1 MAAEVAASP
10 AVAAGVG
17 AALITLEANNPAN
30 LGNEGLASAV
40 GALRSQIPPALLTAI
55 ATHNT
60 AMTAA
65 SANQPKPNL
74 TTAFPGFPDIQHA
87 ENYLLPIAFPEGS
100 PTHPAYGAGH
110 ATVAG
115 ACVTVL
121 KAFFEMFEAD
131 GVTERAWP
139 WEAFVPNFPSSNQ
152 NEGGELE
159 PAADQTGY
167 TVKGELDKLAMNIAN
182 ARNMAGVHYY
192 TDYYESVR
200 LGERIA
206 VSILEEQL
214 SMYDEPLSMS
224 FTTFDGEPIR
234 IVSNG
239 GTARVIV
246 DGTTAENWYGRHS
259 S

>member
-1 MAAEVAASP
+1 M
-10 AVAAGVG
+10 
-17 AALITLEANNPAN
+17 
-30 LGNEGLASAV
+30 
-40 GALRSQIPPALLTAI
+40 
-55 ATHNT
+55 
-60 AMTAA
+60 
-65 SANQPKPNL
+65 
-74 TTAFPGFPDIQHA
+74 
-87 ENYLLPIAFPEGS
+87 
-100 PTHPAYGAGH
+100 
-110 ATVAG
+110 
-115 ACVTVL
+115 
-121 KAFFEMFEAD
+121 
-131 GVTERAWP
+131 
-139 WEAFVPNFPSSNQ
+139 PNFSSSNQ

-167 TVKGELDKLAMNIAN
+167 TVQGELDKLAMNIAN

>member
-74 TTAFPGFPDIQHA
+74 TTAFPGFPDIQDA

-167 TVKGELDKLAMNIAN
+167 TVQGELDKLAMNIAN

-224 FTTFDGEPIR
+224 FATFDGEPIR

-246 DGTTAENWYGRHS
+246 DGTSAENWYGRHS